1 MVEQRE
7 NEKQKNDEL
16 RLLYSACVSE
26 IDSFKKQQWQ
36 VTNYG
41 LLLFAAIVSI
51 PKLLGTLNQVEYFML
66 FSSALSVVASGW
78 YLVGVF
84 ADSIQ
89 VRRKRLTE
97 TRKKFTSEF
106 MSAWRYGKTEAE
118 IPDNPEEKLQ
128 LLWFFRAV
136 LLAGFSATCLALGAL
151 CMRHITTGSCGHR
164 RQCAVFPALQWPA
177 PRSQA
182 VGRQEGIT
190 RGGMNTMW
198 NEVTRGDTD

>member
-1 MVEQRE
+1 MAEQSE

-51 PKLLGTLNQVEYFML
+51 PKLLGTLNQVEYFVL
-66 FSSALSVVASGW
+66 LGAAFSVVASGW
-78 YLVGVF
+78 YLVGVL

-97 TRKKFTSEF
+97 TRKKFTPEF
-106 MSAWRYGKTEAE
+106 MNAWRYGKTEAE
-118 IPDNPEEKLQ
+118 VPDNPEEKLQ
-128 LLWFFRAV
+128 LLWFFRAI
-136 LLAGFSATCLALGAL
+136 LLVGFGAACWLLVRFACAT
-151 CMRHITTGSCGHR
+151 
-164 RQCAVFPALQWPA
+164 
-177 PRSQA
+177 
-182 VGRQEGIT
+182 
-190 RGGMNTMW
+190 
-198 NEVTRGDTD
+198 

>member
-1 MVEQRE
+1 MADQSE

-41 LLLFAAIVSI
+41 LLLYAAIVSI
-51 PKLLGTLNQVEYFML
+51 PKLLGTLNQVEYFVL
-66 FSSALSVVASGW
+66 FGAAFSVVASGW
-78 YLVGVF
+78 YLVGVL

-97 TRKKFTSEF
+97 TRKHFTKEF
-106 MSAWRYGKTEAE
+106 MNAWRYGKTEAE
-118 IPDNPEEKLQ
+118 VPDNPEEKLQ

-136 LLAGFSATCLALGAL
+136 LLVGFGAACWLLVRFACAT
-151 CMRHITTGSCGHR
+151 
-164 RQCAVFPALQWPA
+164 
-177 PRSQA
+177 
-182 VGRQEGIT
+182 
-190 RGGMNTMW
+190 
-198 NEVTRGDTD
+198 